1 MTMQGKLFVVTVA
14 SEKGGVGK
22 TTIAT
27 NLAVYLKALREDLPV
42 TIASFDNHFSVDNMF
57 AINRT
62 GKGSVAGLLNSRSPH
77 RQVCLGEYGVQYFPS
92 ERSLPPLRGQVENL
106 GEKLAAAE
114 LEGILILDTRPIL
127 DDYTV
132 SALLAADLVLVPV
145 KDRASLV
152 NAEALRQA
160 RAAYA
165 RPEEQFWL
173 VPSLIDGR
181 LRLQGQIG
189 MHEYLCYNAEERNYQ
204 VFDGFIAKSPKVEG
218 LASGFSSRIPAIITH
233 ARGTQVHRQFRALA
247 EFVLRQLDRTGTT
260 RASQGRTE
268 QLLQLAPPGVLR
280 RVQPEC
286 PVCQSRS
293 SGDEGALYLH
303 LRSRRRGFMHAG
315 CLKQLLSGAELQSL
329 LQDSGLLVLEVTGRG
344 LSGGRENVQ
353 LSLFDSEG
361 TEQVSEKVGP
371 AGRKIIAEF
380 LTAATAMLPEEMV
393 RDLVLITLSEEA
405 PAAFLSEPGRERFRA
420 LRRNVLRTLSGRGF

>member
-1 MTMQGKLFVVTVA
+1 MTMRGKLFVVTVA

-57 AINRT
+57 AIDRT
-62 GKGSVAGLLNSRSPH
+62 GKGSIAGLLNSRTPH

-92 ERSLPPLRGQVENL
+92 ERSLPPLRGQVEKL

-160 RAAYA
+160 RVAHA
-165 RPEEQFWL
+165 RAEDQFWL

-181 LRLQGQIG
+181 LRLQGQLG
-189 MHEYLCYNAEERNYQ
+189 MHEYLRYNAEERNYQ
-204 VFDGFIAKSPKVEG
+204 VFGGFISKSPKVEG

-233 ARGTQVHRQFRALA
+233 AKGTQVHRQFRELA
-247 EFVLRQLDRTGTT
+247 EFVLGQLDQIGAT
-260 RASQGRTE
+260 RASQTRSG
-268 QLLQLAPPGVLR
+268 QLLQLADPGAVR
-280 RVQPEC
+280 RLQAEC
-286 PVCQSRS
+286 PICQSLS
-293 SGDEGALYLH
+293 SGDEGELYLH
-303 LRSRRRGFMHAG
+303 LRSRRRGFIHAA
-315 CLKQLLSGAELQSL
+315 CLRQLLSSTDLQTL
-329 LQDSGLLVLEVTGRG
+329 MQDSGLLVLEVIGRG
-344 LSGGRENVQ
+344 LSGGQENIQ
-353 LSLFDSEG
+353 LSLFDLEG
-361 TEQVSEKVGP
+361 TEQVSEKIGQS
-371 AGRKIIAEF
+371 GRHMFAAFLAEV
-380 LTAATAMLPEEMV
+380 TRMDPEEMV
-393 RDLVLITLSEEA
+393 HDLILVTLSNEA
-405 PAAFLSEPGRERFRA
+405 PAVFLSGPGRERFRSLRRSA
-420 LRRNVLRTLSGRGF
+420 LRALSGRSY